1 MMTFAKPWM
10 RVVLLL
16 GAWCVSAPGSVGAQ
30 QSASGA
36 AAIEARE
43 LTEAGVPLTRALA
56 GRADAQREIGRQ
68 EQRGH
73 PLADGPEDRGVGDRC
88 LMGFNAGPPMLPGGY
103 NQNVQ
108 IFQTADHLVVF
119 NEMIHNARI
128 IPLDG
133 RPHGTARQWAGDSRG
148 RWDGDTLVVDT
159 INFSGETSL
168 NGSSPSMHLVER
180 FTRVND
186 EMVTYE
192 VTVENPDTWTR
203 PWTAEIPLM
212 QLDDQVPQMYEY
224 ACHEGN
230 YSMATILRGA
240 RLEEKAVAE
249 AAQQQK

>member
-1 MMTFAKPWM
+1 M
-10 RVVLLL
+10 
-16 GAWCVSAPGSVGAQ
+16 
-30 QSASGA
+30 
-36 AAIEARE
+36 
-43 LTEAGVPLTRALA
+43 
-56 GRADAQREIGRQ
+56 
-68 EQRGH
+68 
-73 PLADGPEDRGVGDRC
+73 
-88 LMGFNAGPPMLPGGY
+88 
-103 NQNVQ
+103 
-108 IFQTADHLVVF
+108 
-119 NEMIHNARI
+119 
-128 IPLDG
+128 
-133 RPHGTARQWAGDSRG
+133 
-148 RWDGDTLVVDT
+148 
-159 INFSGETSL
+159 
-168 NGSSPSMHLVER
+168 GSSPSMHLVER